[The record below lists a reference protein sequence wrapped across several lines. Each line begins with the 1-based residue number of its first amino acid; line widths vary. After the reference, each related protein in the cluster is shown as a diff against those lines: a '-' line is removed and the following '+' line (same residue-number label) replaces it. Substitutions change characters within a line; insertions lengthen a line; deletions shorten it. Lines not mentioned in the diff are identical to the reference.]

1 MSRSNSNTREKILK
15 ATWKLL
21 EDQPGESVSM
31 ATIAKAAG
39 ISRQALYL
47 HFPARAELLIATA
60 RHLDEVFKVDERLAA
75 SRQASTGRERLD
87 AYIDAWGNYIPEIY
101 GISRAFMALQR
112 TDAAAEAAWTD
123 RMQAV
128 RHGCAAAVK
137 ALKADGDLN
146 SDLSQP
152 RATDLLWM
160 LLSVPNWEQLR
171 QTCGWSQKA
180 YIQQMKHL
188 AQKTLIKPD

>member
-1 MSRSNSNTREKILK
+1 MSRNNSNTREKILK

-128 RHGCAAAVK
+128 RHGGAAAVK

-146 SDLSQP
+146 PDLSQP

>member
-1 MSRSNSNTREKILK
+1 MSRNNSNTREKILK